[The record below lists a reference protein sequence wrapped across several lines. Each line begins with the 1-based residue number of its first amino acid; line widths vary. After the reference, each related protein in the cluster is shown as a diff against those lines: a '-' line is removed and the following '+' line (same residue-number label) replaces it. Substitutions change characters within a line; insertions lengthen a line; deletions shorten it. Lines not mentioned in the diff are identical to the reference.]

1 MGSIRRLKK
10 DINYLTDEIVQ
21 HSLLINLLYKDN
33 DDEIKKVIE
42 TAMENRNDLIKRVN
56 IRNQSK
62 SEYKQIREDLIAKT
76 DKAFEELSK
85 LTEK

>member
-33 DDEIKKVIE
+33 EDKIKKVIE
-42 TAMENRNDLIKRVN
+42 TAMHNRTELIARVN
-56 IRNQSK
+56 VKKQSK
-62 SEYKQIREDLIAKT
+62 TTYKQIREDLIQKT
-76 DKAFEELSK
+76 DKAFEALAK
-85 LTEK
+85 LTEQ

>member
-33 DDEIKKVIE
+33 EEKIKKVIE
-42 TAMENRNDLIKRVN
+42 TAMQNRTELIARVN
-56 IRNQSK
+56 VKKQSK
-62 SEYKQIREDLIAKT
+62 TTYKQIREDLIQKT
-76 DKAFEELSK
+76 DKAFEALAK
-85 LTEK
+85 LTEQ